1 MALKTVVL
9 YLKHKVRPETLAAI
23 ADAEPGG
30 MIGVEESELFAF
42 LPMAIHI
49 LDDNPEL
56 LNARAREARQPK
68 KAPA

>member
-42 LPMAIHI
+42 LPMAIF
-49 LDDNPEL
+49 LSEDNPEL
-56 LNARAREARQPK
+56 KQARDREARK
-68 KAPA
+68 AKAPK